1 MSGEEADGS
10 KPQGGGVHYGTF
22 QGPPSYPPPRPP
34 PSLSAHHRGDYQAV
48 PVLERRFYCT
58 SLVYSYL
65 LSNPSC
71 PVPVPTVCNLE
82 ITRQVCG
89 DVAMIDF
96 PVVALVLD
104 GSCS

>member
-48 PVLERRFYCT
+48 PGNAAAISFLEYFPNSLSRRTIYKTKICGIKF
-58 SLVYSYL
+58 LGIVRR
-65 LSNPSC
+65 
-71 PVPVPTVCNLE
+71 PTH
-82 ITRQVCG
+82 TQSHTQRARG
-89 DVAMIDF
+89 F
-96 PVVALVLD
+96 
-104 GSCS
+104 

>member
-48 PVLERRFYCT
+48 PGNLQGNL
-58 SLVYSYL
+58 LVPFLGAASK
-65 LSNPSC
+65 
-71 PVPVPTVCNLE
+71 
-82 ITRQVCG
+82 
-89 DVAMIDF
+89 A
-96 PVVALVLD
+96 
-104 GSCS
+104 